1 MAKLNEKYDHRQ
13 MEADIIST
21 CNHVADMLDDS
32 IITVIDK
39 YVARVGRGQLV

>member
-1 MAKLNEKYDHRQ
+1 MAKLNVKYDHRQ

-21 CNHVADMLDDS
+21 CTAVADLLDES

-39 YVARVGRGQLV
+39 YVARVGKGQLV